1 MTAGVKAMTG
11 DTVSEFD
18 GHNGDDDC
26 ASVIVQLIMLKLVVS
41 NLVSLLDEKNR
52 RAITNRMDS
61 R

>member
-52 RAITNRMDS
+52 IGEQ
-61 R
+61 